1 MGSAKLKIGGAW
13 SGVLEVE
20 LEEWTVLMLREEV
33 AKRSGHGGGPETI
46 NLICAG
52 KLLKDGDGTEKLSQ
66 LGVRNNAKILASRV
80 SVDQGKSVK
89 EESLAEEE
97 RSTRLSRLKAAAVSL
112 SARHAD
118 GSLPVEDFNLELENQ
133 SGQKVQLG
141 SETDQRAI
149 MMGLMLHANAKA
161 LMRKKKYKEALEV
174 LTMGE
179 EAFSLCD
186 QKLIEMVDNVPIL
199 QIDMVWCYFMLRD
212 ISWLSVAGVRLAKA
226 REGLERSHGKE
237 ASRLRLLQKGRYPEI
252 ALHLRLELLE
262 GVVAYHS
269 NQNEKSRKSLTSAQ
283 TKFLQLQIPDEAL
296 SLLLGMGYKERDS
309 KRALRMNNQVV
320 ENAVDFLVE
329 EKEKKARKRV
339 DDLKRQKEIMEQKCY
354 GTTPLGKAVD
364 IERLNELVS
373 IGFEKE
379 LAAEAL
385 RRNENDTQKALD
397 DLTNPEANS
406 SIQIHIESRK
416 KKRLRQAA
424 NASIEE
430 LVSMGFPRETAAA
443 AIRSLGTRQAAI
455 DHLLQGTINTA
466 AAGDHNVDNTLPNDQ
481 GGDGIA
487 NDPLSNDQSEDGSG
501 TNAGSSIDGGPS
513 HNKVETRDVEMEDE
527 ITGELLK
534 GDAYSDYD
542 IEVTEEGEAI
552 NEYLALITV
561 GVNVEIGSSS

>member
-269 NQNEKSRKSLTSAQ
+269 NQTEKSRKSLTSAQ

-354 GTTPLGKAVD
+354 GTTPVGKAVD

-430 LVSMGFPRETAAA
+430 LVSMGFPREAAAA

-455 DHLLQGTINTA
+455 DHLLQGTSNTA

-501 TNAGSSIDGGPS
+501 TNAGSSSDRGPS

-561 GVNVEIGSSS
+561 GVNVDIGSSS

>member
-1 MGSAKLKIGGAW
+1 MGLSKLKIGGAW

-20 LEEWTVLMLREEV
+20 LEEWTVPMLRQEI
-33 AKRSGHGGGPETI
+33 ARRCGHGDGGAETI

-52 KLLKDGDGTEKLSQ
+52 KLLKDGDGIEKLSQ
-66 LGVRNNAKILASRV
+66 LGVRNNGKILASRV

-112 SARHAD
+112 SKRHAD

-161 LMRKKKYKEALEV
+161 LMRQKKYKEALEV

-179 EAFSLCD
+179 ESFSLCD

-269 NQNEKSRKSLTSAQ
+269 NQTEKSRKSLTSAQ
-283 TKFLQLQIPDEAL
+283 AKFLQLQIPDEAL
-296 SLLLGMGYKERDS
+296 SLLLSMGYKERDA
-309 KRALRMNNQVV
+309 KRALRMNNQVI
-320 ENAVDFLVE
+320 ESAVDFLVE
-329 EKEKKARKRV
+329 EKEKKARKRE
-339 DDLKRQKEIMEQKCY
+339 DDIKRRKEIMEQKHY
-354 GTTPLGKAVD
+354 GMTPLGKAVD

-379 LAAEAL
+379 LAAESL
-385 RRNENDTQKALD
+385 RQNENDTQKALD
-397 DLTNPEANS
+397 DLTNPETNS
-406 SIQIHIESRK
+406 LIQNHIELRK

-424 NASIEE
+424 DASIEE
-430 LVSMGFPRETAAA
+430 LVSMGFPREAVAA
-443 AIRSLGTRQAAI
+443 AIRSFGTSQAAL
-455 DHLLQGTINTA
+455 DHLLTA
-466 AAGDHNVDNTLPNDQ
+466 GGDNVNDTLNNDH
-481 GGDGIA
+481 GADGIA
-487 NDPLSNDQSEDGSG
+487 NDPLTNDQSEGGLG
-501 TNAGSSIDGGPS
+501 TNTGASSAGSDGGPS
-513 HNKVETRDVEMEDE
+513 NSKVETRDIEMEDE

-552 NEYLALITV
+552 NEYLALVTSGGKI
-561 GVNVEIGSSS
+561 EIGLSS

>member
-269 NQNEKSRKSLTSAQ
+269 NQTEKSRKSLTSAQ

-430 LVSMGFPRETAAA
+430 LVSMGFPREAAAA

-455 DHLLQGTINTA
+455 DHLLQGTSNTA

-487 NDPLSNDQSEDGSG
+487 NEPLTNDQSEDVSG
-501 TNAGSSIDGGPS
+501 TNAGSSSDGGPS

-542 IEVTEEGEAI
+542 IEVMEEGEAI

>member
-269 NQNEKSRKSLTSAQ
+269 NQIEKSRKSLTSAQ

-329 EKEKKARKRV
+329 EKEKKARIRV

-430 LVSMGFPRETAAA
+430 LVSMGFPREAAAA

-455 DHLLQGTINTA
+455 DHLLQGTSNTA

-487 NDPLSNDQSEDGSG
+487 NDPLTIVQSEDGSG
-501 TNAGSSIDGGPS
+501 TNAGTSSDGGPS

-552 NEYLALITV
+552 NEYLALVTV

>member
-1 MGSAKLKIGGAW
+1 MGSAKLKIGGVW
-13 SGVLEVE
+13 SGILEVE
-20 LEEWTVLMLREEV
+20 LEEWTIPMLREEI
-33 AKRSGHGGGPETI
+33 AKKSGLETI

-66 LGVRNNAKILASRV
+66 LGFKNNAKILASKV
-80 SVDQGKSVK
+80 SIDQGKSVK
-89 EESLAEEE
+89 DESLAEEE
-97 RSTRLSRLKAAAVSL
+97 RCTRLSRLKAAATSL
-112 SARHAD
+112 SKRHAD

-141 SETDQRAI
+141 TETDQRAI
-149 MMGLMLHANAKA
+149 MMGLMLHTNAKV
-161 LMRKKKYKEALEV
+161 LMRKKNYKEALEV

-179 EAFSLCD
+179 EAFSLCN

-199 QIDMVWCYFMLRD
+199 QIDMVWCYLMLRD

-269 NQNEKSRKSLTSAQ
+269 GQIEKSRKSLTSAQ
-283 TKFLQLQIPDEAL
+283 AKFLQLQIPDEAL
-296 SLLLGMGYKERDS
+296 SLLLSMGYKERDA

-320 ENAVDFLVE
+320 ESAVDFLVE
-329 EKEKKARKRV
+329 EKEKKARQRE
-339 DDLKRQKEIMEQKCY
+339 DDIRRRKEIKDQKGY

-364 IERLNELVS
+364 LERLNELVS

-397 DLTNPEANS
+397 DLTNPEANA

-416 KKRLRQAA
+416 KKRLRQAE
-424 NASIEE
+424 NAVIEE
-430 LVSMGFPRETAAA
+430 IVSMGFPREAVAAA
-443 AIRSLGTRQAAI
+443 VRTFGTKQAAL
-455 DHLLQGTINTA
+455 DHLLTSA
-466 AAGDHNVDNTLPNDQ
+466 ATEDQ
-481 GGDGIA
+481 NA
-487 NDPLSNDQSEDGSG
+487 NDTLHNNQGEDGNANNPITDQQSENGSG
-501 TNAGSSIDGGPS
+501 ANTGSSSARGPS
-513 HNKVETRDVEMEDE
+513 HNKVEERDVEMEDS
-527 ITGELLK
+527 ITGELLR

-552 NEYLALITV
+552 NEYLALVTI
-561 GVNVEIGSSS
+561 GDNVENRPSS

>member
-1 MGSAKLKIGGAW
+1 MGLSKLKIGGAW

-20 LEEWTVLMLREEV
+20 LEEWTVPMLRQEI
-33 AKRSGHGGGPETI
+33 ARRCGHGDGGAETI

-52 KLLKDGDGTEKLSQ
+52 KLLKDGDGIEKLSQ
-66 LGVRNNAKILASRV
+66 LGVRNNGKILASRV

-112 SARHAD
+112 SKRHAD

-161 LMRKKKYKEALEV
+161 LMRQKKYKEALEV

-179 EAFSLCD
+179 ESFSLCD

-269 NQNEKSRKSLTSAQ
+269 NQTEKSRKSLTSAQ
-283 TKFLQLQIPDEAL
+283 AKFLQLQIPDEAL
-296 SLLLGMGYKERDS
+296 SLLLSMGYKERDA
-309 KRALRMNNQVV
+309 KRALRMNNQVI
-320 ENAVDFLVE
+320 ESAVDFLVE
-329 EKEKKARKRV
+329 EKEKKARKRE
-339 DDLKRQKEIMEQKCY
+339 DDIKRRKEIMEQKHY
-354 GTTPLGKAVD
+354 GMTPLGKAVD

-379 LAAEAL
+379 LVAESL
-385 RRNENDTQKALD
+385 RQNENDTQKALD
-397 DLTNPEANS
+397 DLTNPETNS
-406 SIQIHIESRK
+406 LIQNHIELRK

-424 NASIEE
+424 DASIEE
-430 LVSMGFPRETAAA
+430 LVSMGFPREAVAA
-443 AIRSLGTRQAAI
+443 AIRSFGTSQAAL
-455 DHLLQGTINTA
+455 DHLLTA
-466 AAGDHNVDNTLPNDQ
+466 GGDNVNDTLNHDH
-481 GGDGIA
+481 GADGIA
-487 NDPLSNDQSEDGSG
+487 NDPLTNDQSEGGLG
-501 TNAGSSIDGGPS
+501 TNTGSSSAGSDGGPS
-513 HNKVETRDVEMEDE
+513 NSKVETRDIEMEDE

-552 NEYLALITV
+552 NEYLALVTSGGKI
-561 GVNVEIGSSS
+561 EIGLSS

>member
-1 MGSAKLKIGGAW
+1 MGLSKLKIGGAW

-20 LEEWTVLMLREEV
+20 LEEWTVPMLRQEI
-33 AKRSGHGGGPETI
+33 ARRCGHGDGGAETI

-52 KLLKDGDGTEKLSQ
+52 KLLKDGDGIEKLSQ
-66 LGVRNNAKILASRV
+66 LGVRNNGKILASRV

-112 SARHAD
+112 SKRHAD

-161 LMRKKKYKEALEV
+161 LMRQKKYKEALEV

-179 EAFSLCD
+179 ESFSLCD

-269 NQNEKSRKSLTSAQ
+269 NQTEKSRKSLTSAQ
-283 TKFLQLQIPDEAL
+283 AKFLQLQIPDEAL
-296 SLLLGMGYKERDS
+296 SLLLSMGYKERDA
-309 KRALRMNNQVV
+309 KRALRMNNQVI
-320 ENAVDFLVE
+320 ESAVDFLVE
-329 EKEKKARKRV
+329 EKEKKARKRE
-339 DDLKRQKEIMEQKCY
+339 DDIKRREEIMEQKHY
-354 GTTPLGKAVD
+354 GMTPLGKAVD

-379 LAAEAL
+379 LAAESL
-385 RRNENDTQKALD
+385 RQNENDTQKALD
-397 DLTNPEANS
+397 DLTNPETNS
-406 SIQIHIESRK
+406 LIQNHIELRK

-424 NASIEE
+424 DASIEE
-430 LVSMGFPRETAAA
+430 LVSMGFPREAVAA
-443 AIRSLGTRQAAI
+443 AIRSFGTSQAAL
-455 DHLLQGTINTA
+455 DHLLTA
-466 AAGDHNVDNTLPNDQ
+466 
-481 GGDGIA
+481 GGDNVNDTLNNDHGADGIV
-487 NDPLSNDQSEDGSG
+487 NDPLTNDQSEGGLG
-501 TNAGSSIDGGPS
+501 TNTGASIAGSDGGPS
-513 HNKVETRDVEMEDE
+513 NSKVETRDIEMEDE

-552 NEYLALITV
+552 NEYLALVTSGGKI
-561 GVNVEIGSSS
+561 EIGLSS

>member
-1 MGSAKLKIGGAW
+1 MGLSKLKIGGAW

-20 LEEWTVLMLREEV
+20 LEEWTVPMLRQEI
-33 AKRSGHGGGPETI
+33 ARRCGHGDGGAETI

-52 KLLKDGDGTEKLSQ
+52 KLLKDGDGIEKLSQ
-66 LGVRNNAKILASRV
+66 LGVRNNGKILASRV

-112 SARHAD
+112 SKRHAD

-161 LMRKKKYKEALEV
+161 LMRQKKYKEALEV

-179 EAFSLCD
+179 ESFSLCD

-269 NQNEKSRKSLTSAQ
+269 NQTEKSRKSLTSAQ
-283 TKFLQLQIPDEAL
+283 AKFLQLQIPDEAL
-296 SLLLGMGYKERDS
+296 SLLLSMGYKERDA
-309 KRALRMNNQVV
+309 KRALRMNNQVI
-320 ENAVDFLVE
+320 ESAVDFLVE
-329 EKEKKARKRV
+329 EKEKKARKRE
-339 DDLKRQKEIMEQKCY
+339 DDIKRRKEIMEQKHY
-354 GTTPLGKAVD
+354 GMTPLGKAVD

-379 LAAEAL
+379 LVAESL
-385 RRNENDTQKALD
+385 RQNENDTQKALD
-397 DLTNPEANS
+397 DLTNPETNS
-406 SIQIHIESRK
+406 LIQNHIELRK

-424 NASIEE
+424 DASIEE
-430 LVSMGFPRETAAA
+430 LVSMGFPREAVAA
-443 AIRSLGTRQAAI
+443 AIRSFGTSQAAL
-455 DHLLQGTINTA
+455 DHLLTA
-466 AAGDHNVDNTLPNDQ
+466 GGDNVNDTLNNDH
-481 GGDGIA
+481 GADGIA
-487 NDPLSNDQSEDGSG
+487 NDPLTNDQSEGGLG
-501 TNAGSSIDGGPS
+501 TNTGASSAGSDGGPS
-513 HNKVETRDVEMEDE
+513 NSKVETRDIEMEDE

-552 NEYLALITV
+552 NEYLALVTSGGKI
-561 GVNVEIGSSS
+561 EIGLSS

>member
-1 MGSAKLKIGGAW
+1 MGLSKLKIGGAW

-20 LEEWTVLMLREEV
+20 LEEWTVPMLRQEI
-33 AKRSGHGGGPETI
+33 ARRCGHGDGGAETI

-52 KLLKDGDGTEKLSQ
+52 KLLKDGDGIEKLSQ
-66 LGVRNNAKILASRV
+66 LGVRNNGKILASRV

-112 SARHAD
+112 SKRHAD

-161 LMRKKKYKEALEV
+161 LMRQKKYKEALEV

-179 EAFSLCD
+179 ESFSLCD

-269 NQNEKSRKSLTSAQ
+269 NQTEKSRKSLTSAQ
-283 TKFLQLQIPDEAL
+283 AKFLQLQIPDEAL
-296 SLLLGMGYKERDS
+296 SLLLSMGYKERDA
-309 KRALRMNNQVV
+309 KRALRMNNQVI
-320 ENAVDFLVE
+320 ESAVDFLVE
-329 EKEKKARKRV
+329 EKEKKARKRE
-339 DDLKRQKEIMEQKCY
+339 DDIKRRKEIMEQKHY
-354 GTTPLGKAVD
+354 GMTPLGKAVD

-379 LAAEAL
+379 LVAESL
-385 RRNENDTQKALD
+385 RQNENDTQKALD
-397 DLTNPEANS
+397 DLTNPETNS
-406 SIQIHIESRK
+406 LIQNHIELRK

-424 NASIEE
+424 DASIEE
-430 LVSMGFPRETAAA
+430 LVSMGFPREAVAA
-443 AIRSLGTRQAAI
+443 AIRSFGTSQAAL
-455 DHLLQGTINTA
+455 DHLLTA
-466 AAGDHNVDNTLPNDQ
+466 GGDNVNDTLNNDH
-481 GGDGIA
+481 GADGIA
-487 NDPLSNDQSEDGSG
+487 NDPLTNDQSEGGLG
-501 TNAGSSIDGGPS
+501 TNTGSSSAGSDGGPS
-513 HNKVETRDVEMEDE
+513 NSKVETRDIEMEDE

-552 NEYLALITV
+552 NEYLALVTSGGKI
-561 GVNVEIGSSS
+561 EIGLSS

>member
-20 LEEWTVLMLREEV
+20 LEEWTVVMLREEV

-97 RSTRLSRLKAAAVSL
+97 RSTRLSRLKAAAISL

-269 NQNEKSRKSLTSAQ
+269 NQTEKSRKSLTSAQ
-283 TKFLQLQIPDEAL
+283 AKFLQLQIPDEAL
-296 SLLLGMGYKERDS
+296 SLLLGMGYKEQDA

-329 EKEKKARKRV
+329 EREKKARKRV

-406 SIQIHIESRK
+406 SIQMHIESRR

-430 LVSMGFPRETAAA
+430 LVSMGFPREAAA
-443 AIRSLGTRQAAI
+443 AAVRSFGTRQAAI
-455 DHLLQGTINTA
+455 DHLLQGTSTTA

-481 GGDGIA
+481 VEDGIA
-487 NDPLSNDQSEDGSG
+487 NDPQTNDQSEDGSG
-501 TNAGSSIDGGPS
+501 TNAGSSSNGGPS
-513 HNKVETRDVEMEDE
+513 QNKVETRDVEMEDE

-552 NEYLALITV
+552 NEYLALVTL

>member
-269 NQNEKSRKSLTSAQ
+269 NQTEKSRKSLTSAQ

-373 IGFEKE
+373 IGFEKD

-487 NDPLSNDQSEDGSG
+487 NDSLSNDQSEDGSG

>member
-13 SGVLEVE
+13 SGILEVE

-262 GVVAYHS
+262 GVVAYYS
-269 NQNEKSRKSLTSAQ
+269 NQTEKSRKSLTSAQ

-430 LVSMGFPRETAAA
+430 LVSMGFPREAAAA

-455 DHLLQGTINTA
+455 DHLLQGTSNTA

-487 NDPLSNDQSEDGSG
+487 NDPLTNDQSEDGSG
-501 TNAGSSIDGGPS
+501 INAGSSSDGGPS

>member
-1 MGSAKLKIGGAW
+1 
-13 SGVLEVE
+13 
-20 LEEWTVLMLREEV
+20 MLREEV

-269 NQNEKSRKSLTSAQ
+269 NQTEKSRKSLTSAQ

-296 SLLLGMGYKERDS
+296 SLLLGMGYKEQDS

-406 SIQIHIESRK
+406 LIQIHIESRK

-430 LVSMGFPRETAAA
+430 LVSMGFPREAAAA

-455 DHLLQGTINTA
+455 DHLLQGTSNTA

-481 GGDGIA
+481 GGDGIP
-487 NDPLSNDQSEDGSG
+487 NDPLTNDQSEDGSG
-501 TNAGSSIDGGPS
+501 TNAGSSSDGGPS

-561 GVNVEIGSSS
+561 GVNVDIGSSS